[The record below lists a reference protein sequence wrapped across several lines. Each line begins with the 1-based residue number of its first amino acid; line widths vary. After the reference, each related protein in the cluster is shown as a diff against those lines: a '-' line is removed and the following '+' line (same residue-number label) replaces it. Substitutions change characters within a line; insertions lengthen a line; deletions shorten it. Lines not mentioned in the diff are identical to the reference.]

1 MGLRKII
8 KQLIPEQV
16 RKSWWRMHYYYLAH
30 TPGYANKIYSVT
42 LETTN
47 VCDIQCEVCPVPK
60 LDRKKGFMNL
70 EDFKTILDKLPNTV
84 KTVRMNYAGEPL
96 LNKNIFKMINY
107 GKQKR
112 PDIAFR
118 VSTSGTQLDR
128 FSPAEITGSGLDEL
142 DVCLDGPTKEI
153 HEGYR
158 RGSDFDR
165 ICDAARTLC
174 QFKQK
179 NGFSQPRII
188 QMTLMNKQTVK
199 LIPQITALAQD
210 VGFDELHLR
219 YMGIPTLTCPLPVL
233 QKLYPYYAGLSLQE
247 LDSFREKYLPDNEYT
262 LYRYDGARYVLSK
275 PMKRCY
281 SFLSPVIYYNG
292 DVSVCCHDGEGYCV
306 FGNLIR
312 ESFAEVM
319 KRQSV
324 RDVYYKKLD
333 ICQDC
338 DLSWSGVNYKEIK
351 LK

>member
-1 MGLRKII
+1 MVWRKTI
-8 KQLIPEQV
+8 KRLIPGQV
-16 RKSWWRMHYYYLAH
+16 KKLWWRLHYYYLAH
-30 TPGYANKIYSVT
+30 SAGYADKISSVT

-60 LDRKKGFMNL
+60 LNRKKGFMSL
-70 EDFKTILDKLPNTV
+70 EDFKIILDKLPNTV
-84 KTVRMNYAGEPL
+84 KTIRMNYAGEPL
-96 LNKNIFKMINY
+96 LNKNIFKMIKY
-107 GKQKR
+107 GKERR

-118 VSTSGTQLDR
+118 VSTSGTPLDR
-128 FSPAEITGSGLDEL
+128 FLPEEITGSGLDEL
-142 DVCLDGPTKEI
+142 DICLDGSTKEI

-158 RGSDFDR
+158 QGSDFDR
-165 ICDAARTLC
+165 ICAAARNLC
-174 QFKQK
+174 QYKQK
-179 NGFSQPRII
+179 SGFPSPRII
-188 QMTLMNKQTVK
+188 QMTLMHKQTVK
-199 LIPQITALAQD
+199 LIPQITALAQSI
-210 VGFDELHLR
+210 GFDELHLR

-247 LDSFREKYLPDNEYT
+247 LASFKDKYLPDPEYT
-262 LYRYDGARYVLSK
+262 LYRKTGKRYLLRK

-306 FGNLIR
+306 FGNLVN
-312 ESFAEVM
+312 ESFAAVM
-319 KRQSV
+319 QRQAV
-324 RDVYYKKLD
+324 RDIYYKKLE